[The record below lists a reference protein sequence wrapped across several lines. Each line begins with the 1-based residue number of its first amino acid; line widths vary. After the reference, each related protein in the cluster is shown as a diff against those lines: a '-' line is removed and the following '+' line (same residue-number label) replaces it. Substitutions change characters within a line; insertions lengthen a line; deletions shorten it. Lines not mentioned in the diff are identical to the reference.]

1 MPRIAVGGFAHETN
15 TFSPR
20 PTDIADFEATGLLRG
35 EELLSLRGTRTP
47 TGGFIEAASRNP
59 TIELIPTINAYA
71 VPGGVVTKAAVEL
84 IEGEI
89 LRRLTEEQP
98 DAVVLSLHGAMVT
111 EESDDGEGKTISR
124 VRQIIGPDVP
134 LIVELD
140 SHANVTT
147 AMVEGA
153 NVLLPYNTYPHI
165 DGYERAIEGIEL
177 ATAMLEGTLK
187 PTSAL
192 VRIPMIS
199 APPKEHT
206 GAGIGK
212 AIMERA
218 FAYEAEPGVVNVGVN
233 WGFAYADTPATAA
246 SIVVTTNNDPVR
258 ARAIAEELAGWI
270 WEQRQE
276 FIPERTTVEE
286 AIHLAMESEA
296 KPVVLADLG
305 DNPGGGTTCDGTAL
319 LWGLLDLGAGNSAIG
334 VIVDPEVVDL
344 AFAAGPGAHLS
355 TLLGAK
361 VDELHGY
368 PVPVEAEVL
377 RISDGKFILEG
388 PIGAGA
394 PASLGRTAVLACE
407 GRHGNIVEVI
417 VCERRLQ
424 ARDLGIFR
432 SQGIEP
438 TKKDILVLKSSVH
451 YRAAFEPI
459 AGKIIEVDTPGLLSI
474 DLNRF
479 DFRRISRPIWPL
491 DPMPSGPLETV
502 GYLAG

>member
-35 EELLSLRGTRTP
+35 SQLLSLRGTRTP
-47 TGGFIEAASRNP
+47 IGGFIEAASRHP
-59 TIELIPTINAYA
+59 GVTLIPMIQGYA
-71 VPGGVVTKAAVEL
+71 VPGGIVTKAAVDL
-84 IEGEI
+84 IEGEL
-89 LRRLTEEQP
+89 LRRIAEEQP

-111 EESDDGEGKTISR
+111 EESDDGEGTTISR

-140 SHANVTT
+140 PHANVTT

-177 ATAMLEGTLK
+177 ALAMLNGDLK
-187 PTSAL
+187 PVSAL
-192 VRIPMIS
+192 VRMPMIS

-212 AIMERA
+212 AIMDRA

-246 SIVVTTNNDPVR
+246 SIVVTTNGDR
-258 ARAIAEELAGWI
+258 ARSQEIADELAGWI
-270 WEQRQE
+270 WEQREE
-276 FIPERTTVEE
+276 FIPERTSVEE

-296 KPVVLADLG
+296 KPVILADLG
-305 DNPGGGTTCDGTAL
+305 DNPGGGTTCDGTAI
-319 LWGLLDLGAGNSAIG
+319 LWGLLDLGAPNAAVG
-334 VIVDPEVVDL
+334 VIVDPEVVEL

-377 RISDGKFILEG
+377 RISDGRFTLEG

-394 PASLGRTAVLACE
+394 PSSLGRTAVLACK

-417 VCERRLQ
+417 VCERRIQ

-474 DLNRF
+474 DLERF
-479 DFRRISRPIWPL
+479 DFERIQRPIWPL
-491 DPMPSGPLETV
+491 DPMPSEPLKTV

>member
-35 EELLSLRGTRTP
+35 DQLLSLRGTRTP
-47 TGGFIEAASRNP
+47 IGGFIEAAGRDSSI
-59 TIELIPTINAYA
+59 TLIPMIQGYA
-71 VPGGVVTKAAVEL
+71 VPGGIVTKAAVDA
-84 IEGEI
+84 IEGEL
-89 LRRLTEEQP
+89 LRRIEAERP

-111 EESDDGEGKTISR
+111 EESDDGEGMTIAR
-124 VRQIIGPDVP
+124 VRQIIGPKVP

-140 SHANVTT
+140 PHANVTT

-153 NVLLPYNTYPHI
+153 DVLLPYNTYPHI
-165 DGYERAIEGIEL
+165 DGYERAIEGIDL
-177 ATAMLEGTLK
+177 AMAMLEGSLK

-212 AIMERA
+212 AVMDRA
-218 FAYEAEPGVVNVGVN
+218 FAYEAEPNVINVGVN

-246 SIVVTTNNDPVR
+246 SIVVTTNDEPVR
-258 ARAIAEELAGWI
+258 AREIAEELAGWI
-270 WEQRQE
+270 WERRNE
-276 FIPERTTVEE
+276 FIPERTSVEE
-286 AIHLAMESEA
+286 AIHQAMGSER

-319 LWGLLDLGAGNSAIG
+319 LWGLLDLGAPNAAVG
-334 VIVDPEVVDL
+334 VIVDPEVVEL
-344 AFAAGPGAHLS
+344 AFSAGPGAHLS
-355 TLLGAK
+355 TMLGAK
-361 VDELHGY
+361 VDDLHGY
-368 PVPVEAEVL
+368 PVPVQAEVL
-377 RISDGKFILEG
+377 RISDGRMILEG

-394 PASLGRTAVLACE
+394 SSSLGRTAVLACR

-417 VCERRLQ
+417 VCERRIQ
-424 ARDLGIFR
+424 ARDLAIFR

-451 YRAAFEPI
+451 FRAAFEPI

-474 DLNRF
+474 DLERF
-479 DFRRISRPIWPL
+479 DFQRISRPIWPL
-491 DPMPSGPLETV
+491 DPMPSEPLKSV